1 MKGGREGRVKGSEG
15 RLKEVQGG
23 EERCMQGGEGRCM
36 QGGRGPGRKA
46 QVSEGR

>member
-1 MKGGREGRVKGSEG
+1 MKRGACREVKEGVCREMKGV
-15 RLKEVQGG
+15 
-23 EERCMQGGEGRCM
+23 